1 MYQKSERGERD
12 NIRGIEDYIQL
23 IERLEENKAHR
34 AENGMLTFGQITART
49 PLSAFL
55 TIDSFF
61 VSPGIDFEKREPDNI
76 KISTKIT
83 LIVKDIIKFSSH

>member
-1 MYQKSERGERD
+1 M
-12 NIRGIEDYIQL
+12 
-23 IERLEENKAHR
+23 AHC
-34 AENGMLTFGQITART
+34 AEYGMLTFGQITART

-61 VSPGIDFEKREPDNI
+61 VSPGIDFEKREPGDT
-76 KISTKIT
+76 KISTELT